1 MAGQSAVTQLRYPN
15 KKIGDKDDYLEIG
28 IVKYM
33 PPGINT
39 AQNLRQQTSS
49 QLLSQPSDF
58 IFLPMPQNISDS
70 NAVDWGDDS
79 LNSIAAYGLGATS
92 GVMQSGDFTGGLI
105 DALKAAGGAAGAA
118 IIDGN
123 AQNLITSKFA
133 SEAVRALGAN
143 VSLESIISRSS
154 GQVLNPNM
162 ELLFKGVKLR
172 SHNLSFDFAP
182 RDNNEALIV
191 KNIIRKFK
199 TEMAARLNAAGGNGL
214 FISAPSVF
222 KLAYKTGGS
231 PHPFLHAFKPC
242 ALVNME
248 VNYTGSG
255 VYATYDDATPVH
267 LKMTLSFQELNPV
280 YFEDY
285 NDAEG
290 KNGVGY

>member
-1 MAGQSAVTQLRYPN
+1 MAVSSSGTPLRYPN

-28 IVKYM
+28 IVEYK
-33 PPGINT
+33 PPGIS
-39 AQNLRQQTSS
+39 ASSNLVQRRSS
-49 QLLSQPSDF
+49 QLLPQPSKF
-58 IFLPMPQNISDS
+58 IFLPMPQNIVDS

-79 LNSIAAYGLGATS
+79 LNSLAAYGLGATS
-92 GVMQSGDFTGGLI
+92 SAMGSEDFMKGITSMI
-105 DALKAAGGAAGAA
+105 ANAAGTAAGSLVT
-118 IIDGN
+118 GN
-123 AQNLITSKFA
+123 GQDLIMSKFA
-133 SEAVRALGAN
+133 SEAVKSLGGN
-143 VSLESIISRSS
+143 VSLESVISRNS

-172 SHNLSFDFAP
+172 SHDLRFDFAP

-191 KNIIRKFK
+191 KNIIRTFK
-199 TEMAARLNAAGGNGL
+199 TEMAARSSGAGGNGL

-231 PHPFLHAFKPC
+231 PHPFLHTFKPC

-267 LKMTLSFQELNPV
+267 LKMTLSFQELNPI
-280 YFEDY
+280 YYEDY
-285 NDAEG
+285 GDQEAR
-290 KNGVGY
+290 NGVGY